1 MLDTI
6 SHANCSLN
14 GNLKTDGNVIIGD
27 NAKIRG
33 NIEAKSVIIGGIIL
47 GNIHAD
53 ESVKLLS
60 SSVVLGDILSHRVQ
74 IEDRAIFH
82 GHCISI
88 KNDEVYQSEKN
99 NYLESKAIK
108 EKVALS

>member
-1 MLDTI
+1 
-6 SHANCSLN
+6 
-14 GNLKTDGNVIIGD
+14 
-27 NAKIRG
+27 
-33 NIEAKSVIIGGIIL
+33 
-47 GNIHAD
+47 
-53 ESVKLLS
+53 LLS